1 MRNEADVV
9 VVGAGL
15 AGLTAA
21 RTLRRAGVDAVV
33 LEARDRV
40 GGRTLNHA
48 LDHAP
53 GEAADDAVVEL
64 GGQWIGPD
72 HHRIRALIEELGLTT
87 FDTHDR
93 GAKLWEHDGRVRRY
107 TGEVPR
113 ANPVQLV
120 DLQIALT
127 RLERMA
133 RRIDPAA
140 PWRAVRAA
148 DWDRQ
153 TVAGW
158 IDRHVR
164 TALGRAFVE
173 LVCEAVWAADAADL
187 SLLHLLTY
195 TSSNHGLTQLIST
208 RGGAQQSRIV
218 GGAQQISLAVAAE
231 LGDAVQ
237 LGAPVRAIRTRGGV
251 EVVTDADTVRAKR
264 VVVAMSP
271 ALAGRLHYDDP
282 LPADRDQ
289 LTQRMPNGSVVKCM
303 AVYDE
308 PFWRADGLSGQ
319 GVGFTGP
326 VKVFFDN
333 SPPSGRPGV
342 LLGFLEGSQARRWG
356 RADPQTRRDAVIG
369 CFTRM
374 FGPRAARPVDY
385 VEKVWADDEWTR
397 GCYGA
402 FLPPNTWTQFGSALR
417 RPVGP
422 IHWAGAETAVRS
434 MGYLD
439 GAVASGE
446 RSAAEVLAALGSTA
460 K

>member
-1 MRNEADVV
+1 MTDRTDVV
-9 VVGAGL
+9 VVGAGR

-21 RTLRRAGVDAVV
+21 RTLRRAGVDVVV

-40 GGRTLNHA
+40 GGRTLNHF
-48 LDHAP
+48 LEHGPDP
-53 GEAADDAVVEL
+53 ENDAVVEL
-64 GGQWIGPD
+64 GGQWIGPG
-72 HHRIRALIEELGLTT
+72 HQRIRALIDELGLST
-87 FDTHDR
+87 FDTYDR
-93 GAKLWEHDGRVRRY
+93 GAKLWEHNGRVRRY
-107 TGEVPR
+107 TGEIPR
-113 ANPVQLV
+113 ANPLHLA

-140 PWRAVRAA
+140 PWAAPRAA
-148 DWDRQ
+148 QWDRQ

-164 TALGRAFVE
+164 TAVGRAFIE

-195 TSSNHGLTQLIST
+195 TSSNQGLSQLITT
-208 RGGAQQSRIV
+208 RGGAQQSRII
-218 GGAQQISLAVAAE
+218 GGAQQISTAMADE
-231 LGDAVQ
+231 LGDAVR
-237 LGAPVRAIRTRGGV
+237 LGAPVREIRTRDGV
-251 EVVTDADTVRAKR
+251 QVVADTATVRAER

-271 ALAGRLHYDDP
+271 TLAGRLHYDEP

-303 AVYDE
+303 AIYDE

-342 LLGFLEGSQARRWG
+342 LLGLLEGSQARERG
-356 RADPQTRRDAVIG
+356 RADTRPRREAVIG
-369 CFTRM
+369 CFARM

-385 VEKVWADDEWTR
+385 VEKVWAADQWTR

-402 FLPPNTWTQFGSALR
+402 FLPPNTWTQVGPALR
-417 RPVGP
+417 RAVGP

-434 MGYLD
+434 MGYMD

-446 RSAAEVLAALGSTA
+446 RAAAEVLTALGSGA
-460 K
+460 

>member
-1 MRNEADVV
+1 MRTETDVV

-15 AGLTAA
+15 AGLTTA
-21 RTLRRAGVDAVV
+21 RTLRRAGVDVAV

-40 GGRTLNHA
+40 GGRTLNHTA
-48 LDHAP
+48 
-53 GEAADDAVVEL
+53 GGAVVEL
-64 GGQWIGPD
+64 GGQWIGPG
-72 HHRIRALIEELGLTT
+72 HHQIRALIDELGLTT
-87 FDTHDR
+87 FDTYDR
-93 GAKLWEHDGRVRRY
+93 GAKLWEHGGRVRRY
-107 TGEVPR
+107 TGEIPR
-113 ANPVQLV
+113 ANPLALA
-120 DLQIALT
+120 DLQIALL

-140 PWRAVRAA
+140 PWSAARAA
-148 DWDRQ
+148 HWDRQ

-164 TALGRAFVE
+164 TALGRGFVE

-195 TSSNHGLTQLIST
+195 TSSNRGLTHLIST

-218 GGAQQISLAVAAE
+218 GGAQQISLALAAE
-231 LGDAVQ
+231 LGDVVR
-237 LGAPVRAIRTRGGV
+237 LGTPVRAIRIRGGV
-251 EVVTDADTVRAKR
+251 EVVADTGTVTAKR

-308 PFWRADGLSGQ
+308 AFWRGDGLSGQ

-342 LLGFLEGSQARRWG
+342 LLGFLEGSQARTWA
-356 RADPQTRRDAVIG
+356 RADPGARRDAVIS
-369 CFTRM
+369 CFVRM

-385 VEKVWADDEWTR
+385 AEKVWADDQWTR

-402 FLPPNTWTQFGSALR
+402 FLPPNTWTQVGPALR

-422 IHWAGAETAVRS
+422 IHWAGAETAVQS
-434 MGYLD
+434 MGYMD
-439 GAVASGE
+439 GAVSSGACA
-446 RSAAEVLAALGSTA
+446 AAEVLAAL
-460 K
+460 